1 VDHSIL
7 EQIAGVVGWDN
18 VITDPDLLKSY
29 GGTRDFISYRTPEIV
44 VKAYSG
50 PEVEQLVAIA
60 IEHRIPVTPVSS
72 APPHTSPGSA
82 PSVDGAMVIDLS
94 GMKKIISVNRRFCVA
109 VIEPGVT
116 YGELNAALTKEGLY
130 ISMPLAP
137 RDGKSVISSLL
148 NVEPRR
154 DAAKQWNYIDPL
166 RCMEVTWGDGERMF
180 TGEAGGGIRD
190 LEKQQAQG
198 KWQINGGGPMM
209 LDFCRLL
216 TGSQGTMGIV
226 TWASVKC
233 EPLSTRRQEH
243 LVTADSPD
251 ALIDFTYELLRLR
264 FADGLFLLNRAC
276 CAILAGGRDP
286 GAAPWQAVVEIDGH
300 QIFPE
305 LRIEQ
310 QTLDIRDIAEKYHLA
325 FSDPV
330 PLKTRL
336 DSGGGLGRQVPLFFV
351 TTLDQT
357 PRFIRSVEK
366 AAKEVGYPVERIGI
380 YIQPQHQG
388 TSCHCEFIF
397 PADPET
403 AEAAKQL
410 YFKAA
415 EAVVRQGGFFS
426 RPQGN
431 VITGL
436 QLGKDAQTAK
446 TLGTMRG
453 IFDPHHIMNPG
464 KLEGKQVNPL

>member
-1 VDHSIL
+1 MDQPIL
-7 EQIAGVVGWDN
+7 ERISGVVGRDR

-29 GGTRDFISYRTPEIV
+29 GGTRNFVTYCLPEV
-44 VKAYSG
+44 AVKAHSG
-50 PEVEQLVAIA
+50 AEVEALMAIA
-60 IEHRIPVTPVSS
+60 IEHRIPVTAVSS
-72 APPHTSPGSA
+72 APPHRSPGSA
-82 PSVDGAMVIDLS
+82 PSVEGAMVIDLS
-94 GMKKIISVNRRFCVA
+94 EMKKIISINRRFCIA

-116 YGELNAALTKEGLY
+116 YEELSEALAKEGLY
-130 ISMPLAP
+130 LSMPLAP
-137 RDGKSVISSLL
+137 RRGKSVVSSLL

-180 TGEAGGGIRD
+180 TGEAGGGVRD

-233 EPLSTRRQEH
+233 EPLSACRQEH
-243 LVTADSPD
+243 LVGADSPE

-276 CAILAGGRDP
+276 YARLTGETDAE
-286 GAAPWQAVVEIDGH
+286 AAPWQAVVEIDGH
-300 QIFPE
+300 QILPE
-305 LRIEQ
+305 LRMEQ
-310 QTLDIRDIAEKYHLA
+310 QTADIRDIAEKHKLA
-325 FSDPV
+325 FSEPV
-330 PLKTRL
+330 SLKARL
-336 DSGGGLGRQVPLFFV
+336 DCGEGLDGQVPLFFV

-357 PRFIRSVEK
+357 PRFLQIVE
-366 AAKEVGYPVERIGI
+366 AAAREAGYPAERIGV

-388 TSCHCEFIF
+388 TSCHCEFRF
-397 PADPET
+397 PVEQGV
-403 AEAAKQL
+403 EAAARAL

-415 EAVVRQGGFFS
+415 EAISRQGGFFS
-426 RPQGN
+426 RPQGEA
-431 VITGL
+431 ITEL
-436 QLGKDAQTAK
+436 QLGKDDQSAK
-446 TLGTMRG
+446 TLETLRG

-464 KLEGKQVNPL
+464 KLERKQVKPL